1 MGGEPGGGIPAIRQ
15 QMEELWGADV
25 RDMMGGADF
34 GSTYWAECD
43 EKDGMH
49 VCSQGALH
57 VELIDPDTLASLPI
71 AEGVSGELVYTT
83 LRRQATPLIR
93 YRMGDIVTVTAMDCS
108 CGRTGYKIKAHGRAD
123 DMLIVR
129 GVNVFPAAIKDV
141 IMQFIPDTTGYLKI
155 DLDFAGHSTYEPLN
169 MRVEISKTSKK
180 SAQDL
185 ALLLEGAIRDKL
197 TVKVVVNIVPE
208 GAIERP
214 GAQKEKL
221 LERVSKA

>member
-1 MGGEPGGGIPAIRQ
+1 
-15 QMEELWGADV
+15 
-25 RDMMGGADF
+25 
-34 GSTYWAECD
+34 
-43 EKDGMH
+43 
-49 VCSQGALH
+49 
-57 VELIDPDTLASLPI
+57 
-71 AEGVSGELVYTT
+71 
-83 LRRQATPLIR
+83 
-93 YRMGDIVTVTAMDCS
+93 MDCS

-141 IMQFIPDTTGYLKI
+141 VMQLVPDTTGYLKI